1 MAIKDEY
8 EVARLYAETGFL
20 QKISDSFEGGYTLRF
35 HLAPPL
41 LARPDPKTGK
51 VRKWPSAPGC

>member
-8 EVARLYAETGFL
+8 EVARLFTDG
-20 QKISDSFEGGYTLRF
+20 SFEAQLASEFESWERLEF

-41 LARPDPKTGK
+41 LAAPRPA
-51 VRKWPSAPGC
+51 RASQ